1 MLEINEHSFIK
12 IQSLDSYQTILLCY
26 CYIYADE
33 NEDIFM
39 KFKRYNYKKK
49 NGQEMF
55 EHSHNFMQL
64 MLSRRS
70 IRDFSS
76 KAVPDNVIE
85 NILKTAISSPS
96 GANKQPWS
104 FVVVKSKGLKKKIRI
119 AAEQEEKKFYEKRA
133 TDEWLDDL
141 NKFGTSW
148 EKPFLEEAPA
158 LIIIFRQSYDNSGS
172 KKRKNYYVNESVG
185 IASGFLLTAIQNA
198 GLVCLTHT
206 PSPMGFLEQ
215 ILERPKNEKAY
226 LLIPIGF
233 PKKDAQVPIL
243 SKKPYNES
251 VKVL

>member
-1 MLEINEHSFIK
+1 
-12 IQSLDSYQTILLCY
+12 
-26 CYIYADE
+26 
-33 NEDIFM
+33 M

-49 NGQEMF
+49 NDQEML
-55 EHSHNFMQL
+55 EHSYNFMQL

-70 IRDFSS
+70 VRDFSS
-76 KAVPDNVIE
+76 KEVPDKVIE
-85 NILKTAISSPS
+85 NILKTAVSSPS

-104 FVVVKSKGLKKKIRI
+104 FVVVKNKSIKKKIRV
-119 AAEQEEKKFYEKRA
+119 AAEKEEKKFYTQRA
-133 TDEWLDDL
+133 TDEWLEDL
-141 NKFGTSW
+141 NKFETTW
-148 EKPFLEEAPA
+148 EKPFLEVAPA

-198 GLVCLTHT
+198 GLVSLTHT
-206 PSPMGFLEQ
+206 PSPMGFLEK

-233 PKKDAQVPIL
+233 PAEQAQVPIL
-243 SKKPYNES
+243 RKKPYSES